1 MRSFHLP
8 GQRLETHISVRS
20 TWEGG
25 AAQAGPDPGRGRESH
40 QIASRAS
47 SGSAATSRAPAARGR
62 ALRLSTSSARI
73 GGGKEGSIGATIAA
87 PRPGSCRLQAM
98 QSAPPEVRL
107 RPLRVTELLD
117 TVFTLYRR
125 NFLLFVAVIAVVQV
139 PYQVVSFLLAVSAG
153 TANAPKFTAGHRLT
167 SSEIHFLVGTGVVLL
182 LLLVLTA
189 AVVVPLQTAAFTK
202 AVADRFLGR
211 MANPASCYR
220 FAVRRW
226 AQLLLLGLI
235 ILGLVLGAV
244 VLLVLVVVVLAAVL
258 KAIGLLLSVIV
269 VLAALVGGLIAYAR
283 LSIATPA
290 LVLEALSPWAAIR
303 RSWELTSQHVGR
315 AFGVILSLVVVE
327 LLIGIVLGT
336 LVGALSAP
344 FGVSTPLGLAV
355 RDLGQL
361 VVSLLEA
368 PILATGL
375 TLFYFDLRVR
385 KEAFDLELLARQ
397 VLEGGPEG

>member
-1 MRSFHLP
+1 
-8 GQRLETHISVRS
+8 
-20 TWEGG
+20 
-25 AAQAGPDPGRGRESH
+25 
-40 QIASRAS
+40 
-47 SGSAATSRAPAARGR
+47 
-62 ALRLSTSSARI
+62 
-73 GGGKEGSIGATIAA
+73 
-87 PRPGSCRLQAM
+87 M

-125 NFLLFVAVIAVVQV
+125 NFLLFLAVIAVVQV
-139 PYQVVSFLLAVSAG
+139 PYQVVSFLLTVFAG
-153 TANAPKFTAGHRLT
+153 PANAPRLIAGQRLT
-167 SSEIHFLVGTGVVLL
+167 SAQLHSEIHFLVGTGVVLVV
-182 LLLVLTA
+182 LLVLTA

-211 MANPASCYR
+211 VASPTACYR

-226 AQLLLLGLI
+226 AQLVLLGLI

-244 VLLVLVVVVLAAVL
+244 VALVLVVVVLAAVL
-258 KAIGLLLSVIV
+258 KAVGVLLSVIV
-269 VLAALVGGLIAYAR
+269 GLAALVAGLIAYAR

-290 LVLEALSPWAAIR
+290 LVLEALSPGAAIR

-315 AFGVILSLVVVE
+315 AFGVILSLVIVE

-336 LVGALSAP
+336 LIGALSVP

-385 KEAFDLELLARQ
+385 KEAFDIELLARQ